1 VDEPK
6 WGPTVVRT
14 DEKSI
19 QQAYVDWVYRLLK
32 LKISD
37 VEEMRS
43 ESAAL
48 NGFWENKKRRLES
61 LRAAQADGSLVI
73 GCLDMLDGDAWYIG
87 KASVDGQGDQELA
100 LMDWRADFAKLF
112 YQADRSQPGGVG
124 RRLTFTMSQRL
135 VKALSEDVLTAG
147 FKLPETELA
156 VAPPPVDAPT
166 RTRLPRSLRK
176 AKPEPTQSSP
186 APTDDAVDAEDGLE
200 LRARDLLLD
209 ELDRE
214 RTGRMQ
220 EIISTIQAD
229 QDRLIRRASERVTVV
244 QGGPGTGKTV
254 VGLHRAAWVLYQ
266 QRNRRL
272 GPQDALVVGPNR
284 AFVDYI
290 DAVLPQLGE
299 RTAAHLT
306 LAEVAVLDLP
316 DTERARLAKVGVADE
331 RLQRIKG
338 DLRMVGFVREAVWGH
353 AAPAVLSLRFGHS
366 NLSLTRSQVAKI
378 VDGYRKADMSYDAA
392 RQRLASDVLG
402 ALFAGVPAGVA
413 PPRSRRADPFQ
424 EFSAAAAENIGF
436 QKWVGA
442 LLPAVVPRLAIQR
455 ALTDPEFF
463 GRVAKRHLTPTQR
476 GVLGPPRKVSRMA
489 WTESDLPL
497 IAEADRVIT
506 GVSRRFGHV
515 VVDEA
520 QDLSPMQWRLVARRA
535 SSQSMTIL
543 GDLAQATSV
552 WAPKSWMDALA
563 LAGLAESATV
573 AELEV
578 GYRVPQEIMAL
589 ASRLLPEIAPAVSIP
604 QSVRSGAAPLA
615 HKARS
620 ARALTSVVASLV
632 AQAPVGSVGVIAA
645 DIQVEPILRALLRI
659 GLDAGR
665 GSSDGLSHRVTVLDS
680 STSKGLEFDH
690 VVVVEPSAIA
700 GRSAR
705 EKRRLFVA
713 LTRATKTLTIV
724 HANLLPVALRGA
736 VPDHEIEAEVPAPTP
751 RPRASKTTKKAG
763 PATPAMRRA
772 ERQPLAKVAAS
783 AAAAATA
790 RPVAVTEPALPADP
804 EPRKGASKMD
814 RRETPV
820 RVEVRTK
827 GLRKVAVRSSPSED
841 SPELGRVRGP
851 MALTQTSGEWGKV
864 RTPEGVEGWV
874 LTRDLRF

>member
-1 VDEPK
+1 M
-6 WGPTVVRT
+6 RA

-19 QQAYVDWVYRLLK
+19 QQGYVDWVYRLLK
-32 LKISD
+32 LKIAD
-37 VEEMRS
+37 VEEMKA
-43 ESAAL
+43 ESPAL
-48 NGFWENKKRRLES
+48 NGFFEFRKKRLED
-61 LRAAQADGSLVI
+61 LRTAQADGSLVI
-73 GCLDMLDGDAWYIG
+73 GSLDMLDGVAWYIG
-87 KASVDGQGDQELA
+87 KASVDGVGDQELA
-100 LMDWRADFAKLF
+100 LMDWRADFAQLF
-112 YQADRSQPGGVG
+112 FQADRSKPEGVG

-135 VKALSEDVLTAG
+135 VKALSEDVLTPG
-147 FKLPETELA
+147 FKLPEKEIDGP
-156 VAPPPVDAPT
+156 VPPPSAPK
-166 RTRLPRSLRK
+166 RTPLPRSLGK
-176 AKPEPTQSSP
+176 VKPEPPQSGP
-186 APTDDAVDAEDGLE
+186 EPIDHVDAEDGQQF
-200 LRARDLLLD
+200 RAHDLLLD

-229 QDRLIRRASERVTVV
+229 QDRLIRRATERVTVV

-338 DLRMVGFVREAVWGH
+338 DLRMVEFVREAVWGH
-353 AAPAVLSLRFGHS
+353 AAPAVLSLPFGHS

-378 VDGYRKADMSYDAA
+378 VDGYRKADMSYDAG

-402 ALFAGVPAGVA
+402 ALFAGVPASVA

-424 EFSAAAAENIGF
+424 EFSAAAAENIRF

-442 LLPAVVPRLAIQR
+442 VLPAVAPRLAIQR
-455 ALTDPEFF
+455 ALSDPEFF

-476 GVLGPPRKVSRMA
+476 AVLGPARKVSRIA

-552 WAPKSWMDALA
+552 WAPKSWMEALA
-563 LAGLAESATV
+563 SAGLAENATV

-578 GYRVPQEIMAL
+578 GYRVPQEIMEL

-604 QSVRSGAAPLA
+604 QSVRSGPAPVA
-615 HKARS
+615 HKVRS
-620 ARALTSVVASLV
+620 ARALTSAVAGLV
-632 AQAPVGSVGVIAA
+632 AQAPAGSMGVIAA
-645 DIQVEPILRALLRI
+645 DIQVEPILRALLRK

-736 VPDHEIEAEVPAPTP
+736 VPEHEIEVEVPAPPP
-751 RPRASKTTKKAG
+751 RVRASKAAKKPA
-763 PATPAMRRA
+763 PATPAKRRA
-772 ERQPLAKVAAS
+772 ERQPQAKVAA
-783 AAAAATA
+783 AARA
-790 RPVAVTEPALPADP
+790 RPVVTTAPNLPADSKS
-804 EPRKGASKMD
+804 RKAASNID
-814 RRETPV
+814 REDPV

-851 MALTQTSGEWGKV
+851 MALTQTAGEWGKV

-874 LTRDLRF
+874 QTRDLRF